1 MNNFDIVDIIKKALI
16 FICLLIFGILLL
28 VLVTSMFNPYYF
40 LYMSV
45 EVVYSMITMMIIF
58 LILATTVKYIG
69 EIVIVALKSKR
80 E

>member
-1 MNNFDIVDIIKKALI
+1 MNNFDIIDIIKKALI

-28 VLVTSMFNPYYF
+28 VLVTSMFNPLYF
-40 LYMSV
+40 ISMGV
-45 EVVYSMITMMIIF
+45 EVIYSMITMMIIL

-69 EIVIVALKSKR
+69 EIVIVVLKSKR